1 MSDKEI
7 SASEFEEIF
16 NDEARHEE
24 HDQQLNDISECSN
37 GGCFM
42 DTDTEDVADEDVE
55 FDEDEFDDEELEE
68 GILRVSLWTSWKMMM
83 WKRRTMISC
92 FNKKVHDGIYQI

>member
-37 GGCFM
+37 GICFM
-42 DTDTEDVADEDVE
+42 DDDTEDVADEDVAFVE
-55 FDEDEFDDEELEE
+55 GEFDDEELEE
-68 GILRVSLWTSWKMMM
+68 EDIEGALMDELSD
-83 WKRRTMISC
+83 
-92 FNKKVHDGIYQI
+92 DGIEEEEDYD

>member
-1 MSDKEI
+1 MNDKEI

-37 GGCFM
+37 GICFM
-42 DTDTEDVADEDVE
+42 DDDTEDVADEDVE

-68 GILRVSLWTSWKMMM
+68 EDIEDELMDELEDDDTEEE
-83 WKRRTMISC
+83 
-92 FNKKVHDGIYQI
+92 DYD